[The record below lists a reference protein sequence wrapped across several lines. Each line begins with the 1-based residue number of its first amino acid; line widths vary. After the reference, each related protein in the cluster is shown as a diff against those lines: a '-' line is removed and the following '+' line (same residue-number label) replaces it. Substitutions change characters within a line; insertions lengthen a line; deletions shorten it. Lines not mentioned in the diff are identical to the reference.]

1 MEEKE
6 KPEPEKTE
14 EVKKEFP
21 VEQKPPEQTQT
32 PEAPP
37 TEPGPEKTNAPPFD
51 AKVEHEN
58 LAKAVEEQGSRL
70 SRIEDMLD
78 ALLEEENKEQG
89 TDAAITQEEQKPS
102 EPESAITFGKEEK
115 TLFAEHEKRLK
126 ETTDKLTK
134 LEALLAKY
142 ENTGLK
148 RTVQSGATSQPNEME
163 SVLKGMGI
171 VL

>member
-58 LAKAVEEQGSRL
+58 LAKAVE
-70 SRIEDMLD
+70 
-78 ALLEEENKEQG
+78 EQG